1 MSWPG
6 SVGPDSRP
14 VINNMNVNTNNM
26 NTPTTE
32 SLTLQEQGQQ
42 LSVLGAFANSEQFQ
56 MAKQAAEMLAS
67 SSMVPAAYQN
77 NPGSCFIALNTAL
90 RLRMDPLMIMQN
102 LYVVQNRPS
111 WSGQFAIALVNI
123 CPKFSATWFEYRNEE
138 DFQKGVRMCA
148 QLKTGQNVYGTW
160 ITPEMV
166 KAEGWGKKWQT
177 MPEQMYKYR
186 AAAFFAR
193 TECPEALL
201 GLSVEG
207 EAEDMAGK
215 SQPDIK
221 PPLFKSREMPK
232 GDVVEA
238 EKVADSPRQLGD
250 AEVPGKG
257 DVEVPPPH
265 IRLMEALSCTEE
277 ELNAVFKEA
286 SGGKVDS
293 WKRLSPTKLEDCLG
307 NLGEMQAVLARIQ
320 AQ

>member
-1 MSWPG
+1 
-6 SVGPDSRP
+6 
-14 VINNMNVNTNNM
+14 M
-26 NTPTTE
+26 NTTTTE

-67 SSMVPAAYQN
+67 SSMVPTTYQN

-193 TECPEALL
+193 TNCPEALL

-207 EAEDMAGK
+207 EAEDIAGK

-221 PPLFKSREMPK
+221 PPLFKSREISG
-232 GDVVEA
+232 GDVVDA
-238 EKVADSPRQLGD
+238 EKVADSPRLPVAAKIPGKSD
-250 AEVPGKG
+250 AEI
-257 DVEVPPPH
+257 PPPH

-277 ELNAVFKEA
+277 ELNAAVEKA
-286 SGGKVDS
+286 SKGKFHSFFELNASQQEKLAANPD
-293 WKRLSPTKLEDCLG
+293 RLKPLIG
-307 NLGEMQAVLARIQ
+307 
-320 AQ
+320 

>member
-1 MSWPG
+1 
-6 SVGPDSRP
+6 
-14 VINNMNVNTNNM
+14 M
-26 NTPTTE
+26 NTTTTE

-67 SSMVPAAYQN
+67 SSMVPVTYQN

-193 TECPEALL
+193 TNCPEALL

-207 EAEDMAGK
+207 EAEDIAGK

-221 PPLFKSREMPK
+221 PPLFKSRASMS
-232 GDVVEA
+232 DVVDA
-238 EKVADSPRQLGD
+238 EKVADSPRLPVAAEIPGKSD
-250 AEVPGKG
+250 AEI
-257 DVEVPPPH
+257 PPPH

-277 ELNAVFKEA
+277 ELNAVFKKA

-293 WKRLSPTKLEDCLG
+293 WKKLSAAKLEDCLG
-307 NLGEMQAVLARIQ
+307 NLGEMQAVLAEIQ

>member
-1 MSWPG
+1 
-6 SVGPDSRP
+6 
-14 VINNMNVNTNNM
+14 M
-26 NTPTTE
+26 NTTTTE

-67 SSMVPAAYQN
+67 SSMVPVTYQN

-193 TECPEALL
+193 TNCPEALL

-207 EAEDMAGK
+207 EAEDIAGK

-221 PPLFKSREMPK
+221 PPLFKSRASM
-232 GDVVEA
+232 GDVVDA
-238 EKVADSPRQLGD
+238 EKVADSPRLPVAAEIPGKSD
-250 AEVPGKG
+250 AEI
-257 DVEVPPPH
+257 PPPH

-277 ELNAVFKEA
+277 ELNAVFKKA

-293 WKRLSPTKLEDCLG
+293 WKKLTTAKLEDCLG
-307 NLGEMQAVLARIQ
+307 NLGEMQAVLAEIQ

>member
-1 MSWPG
+1 
-6 SVGPDSRP
+6 
-14 VINNMNVNTNNM
+14 VNT
-26 NTPTTE
+26 TTTE

-67 SSMVPAAYQN
+67 SSMVPVTYQN

-193 TECPEALL
+193 TNCPEALL

-207 EAEDMAGK
+207 EAEDIADK

-221 PPLFKSREMPK
+221 PPLFKSRASM
-232 GDVVEA
+232 GDVVDA
-238 EKVADSPRQLGD
+238 EKVADSPRLPVA
-250 AEVPGKG
+250 AEVPGKS
-257 DVEVPPPH
+257 DAEIPPPH
-265 IRLMEALSCTEE
+265 IRLMEAMSCTEE
-277 ELNAVFKEA
+277 ELNAVFKKA

-293 WKRLSPTKLEDCLG
+293 WKKLTTAKLEDCLG
-307 NLGEMQAVLARIQ
+307 NLGEMQAVLAEIQ

>member
-1 MSWPG
+1 
-6 SVGPDSRP
+6 
-14 VINNMNVNTNNM
+14 M
-26 NTPTTE
+26 NTTTTE

-56 MAKQAAEMLAS
+56 MATQAAEMLAS
-67 SSMVPAAYQN
+67 SSMVPVTYQN

-193 TECPEALL
+193 TNCPEALL

-207 EAEDMAGK
+207 EAEDIAGK

-221 PPLFKSREMPK
+221 PPLFKSRASMS
-232 GDVVEA
+232 DVVDA

-250 AEVPGKG
+250 AEVPGKS
-257 DVEVPPPH
+257 DAEIPPPH

-277 ELNAVFKEA
+277 ELNAVFKKA

-293 WKRLSPTKLEDCLG
+293 WKKLSAAKLEDCLG
-307 NLGEMQAVLARIQ
+307 NLGEMQAVLAEIQ
-320 AQ
+320 TQ

>member
-1 MSWPG
+1 
-6 SVGPDSRP
+6 
-14 VINNMNVNTNNM
+14 
-26 NTPTTE
+26 
-32 SLTLQEQGQQ
+32 
-42 LSVLGAFANSEQFQ
+42 

-67 SSMVPAAYQN
+67 SSMVPTTYQN

-193 TECPEALL
+193 TNCPEALL

-232 GDVVEA
+232 DDVVEA
-238 EKVADSPRQLGD
+238 EKVAAPPRQLGD

>member
-1 MSWPG
+1 
-6 SVGPDSRP
+6 
-14 VINNMNVNTNNM
+14 
-26 NTPTTE
+26 
-32 SLTLQEQGQQ
+32 
-42 LSVLGAFANSEQFQ
+42 
-56 MAKQAAEMLAS
+56 MLAS
-67 SSMVPAAYQN
+67 SSMVPVTYQN

-193 TECPEALL
+193 TNCPEALL

-207 EAEDMAGK
+207 EAEDIAGK

-221 PPLFKSREMPK
+221 PPLFKSRASMS
-232 GDVVEA
+232 DVVDA
-238 EKVADSPRQLGD
+238 EKVADSPRLPVAAKIPGKSD
-250 AEVPGKG
+250 AEI
-257 DVEVPPPH
+257 PPPH

-277 ELNAVFKEA
+277 ELNAAVEKA
-286 SGGKVDS
+286 SKGKFHS
-293 WKRLSPTKLEDCLG
+293 FFELNSSQQEKLAANPDKLKPLIG
-307 NLGEMQAVLARIQ
+307 
-320 AQ
+320 

>member
-1 MSWPG
+1 
-6 SVGPDSRP
+6 
-14 VINNMNVNTNNM
+14 M
-26 NTPTTE
+26 NTTTTE

-67 SSMVPAAYQN
+67 SSMVPVTYQN

-193 TECPEALL
+193 TNCPEALL

-207 EAEDMAGK
+207 EAEDIADK

-221 PPLFKSREMPK
+221 PPLFKSRASMS
-232 GDVVEA
+232 DVVDA
-238 EKVADSPRQLGD
+238 EKVADSPRLPVA
-250 AEVPGKG
+250 AEVPGKS
-257 DVEVPPPH
+257 DAEIPPPH

-277 ELNAVFKEA
+277 ELNAVFKKA

-293 WKRLSPTKLEDCLG
+293 WKKLTTAKLEDCLG
-307 NLGEMQAVLARIQ
+307 NLGEMQAVLAEIQ

>member
-1 MSWPG
+1 
-6 SVGPDSRP
+6 
-14 VINNMNVNTNNM
+14 MNVNTNNM
-26 NTPTTE
+26 NTTTTE

-138 DFQKGVRMCA
+138 DFQKGGRMCA

-277 ELNAVFKEA
+277 ELNAVFKKA

-293 WKRLSPTKLEDCLG
+293 WKKLTTAKLEDCLG
-307 NLGEMQAVLARIQ
+307 NLGEMQAVLAEIQ

>member
-1 MSWPG
+1 
-6 SVGPDSRP
+6 
-14 VINNMNVNTNNM
+14 MNVNTNNM

-67 SSMVPAAYQN
+67 SSMVPVTYQN

-193 TECPEALL
+193 TNCPEALL

-207 EAEDMAGK
+207 EAEDIADK

-221 PPLFKSREMPK
+221 PPLFKSRASM
-232 GDVVEA
+232 GDVVDA
-238 EKVADSPRQLGD
+238 EKVADSPRLPVA
-250 AEVPGKG
+250 AEVPGKS
-257 DVEVPPPH
+257 DAEIPPPH
-265 IRLMEALSCTEE
+265 IRLMEAMSCTEE
-277 ELNAVFKEA
+277 ELNAVFKKA

-293 WKRLSPTKLEDCLG
+293 WKKLTTAKLEDCLG
-307 NLGEMQAVLARIQ
+307 NLGEMQAVLAEIQ

>member
-1 MSWPG
+1 
-6 SVGPDSRP
+6 
-14 VINNMNVNTNNM
+14 M
-26 NTPTTE
+26 NTTTTE

-67 SSMVPAAYQN
+67 SSMVPVTYQN

-193 TECPEALL
+193 TNCPEALL

-207 EAEDMAGK
+207 EAEDIAGK

-221 PPLFKSREMPK
+221 PPLFKSRASM
-232 GDVVEA
+232 GDVVDA
-238 EKVADSPRQLGD
+238 EKVADSPRLPVAAEIPGKSD
-250 AEVPGKG
+250 AEI
-257 DVEVPPPH
+257 PPPH

-277 ELNAVFKEA
+277 ELNAVFKKA

-293 WKRLSPTKLEDCLG
+293 WKKLSAAKLEDCLG
-307 NLGEMQAVLARIQ
+307 NLGEMQAVLAEIQ
-320 AQ
+320 TQ

>member
-1 MSWPG
+1 
-6 SVGPDSRP
+6 
-14 VINNMNVNTNNM
+14 M
-26 NTPTTE
+26 NTTTTE

-67 SSMVPAAYQN
+67 SSMVPTTYQN

>member
-1 MSWPG
+1 
-6 SVGPDSRP
+6 
-14 VINNMNVNTNNM
+14 
-26 NTPTTE
+26 
-32 SLTLQEQGQQ
+32 
-42 LSVLGAFANSEQFQ
+42 
-56 MAKQAAEMLAS
+56 MLAS

>member
-1 MSWPG
+1 
-6 SVGPDSRP
+6 
-14 VINNMNVNTNNM
+14 M
-26 NTPTTE
+26 NTTTTE

-67 SSMVPAAYQN
+67 SSMVPVTYQN

-193 TECPEALL
+193 TNCPEALL

-207 EAEDMAGK
+207 EAEDIAGK

-221 PPLFKSREMPK
+221 PPLFKSRASM
-232 GDVVEA
+232 GDVVDA
-238 EKVADSPRQLGD
+238 EKVADSPRLPVAAKIPGKSD
-250 AEVPGKG
+250 AEI
-257 DVEVPPPH
+257 PPPH

-277 ELNAVFKEA
+277 ELNAVFKKA

-293 WKRLSPTKLEDCLG
+293 WKKLSAAKLEDCLG
-307 NLGEMQAVLARIQ
+307 NLGEMQAVLAEIQ

>member
-1 MSWPG
+1 
-6 SVGPDSRP
+6 
-14 VINNMNVNTNNM
+14 
-26 NTPTTE
+26 
-32 SLTLQEQGQQ
+32 
-42 LSVLGAFANSEQFQ
+42 

-67 SSMVPAAYQN
+67 SSMVPVTYQN

-193 TECPEALL
+193 TNCPEALL

-207 EAEDMAGK
+207 EAEDIAGK

-277 ELNAVFKEA
+277 ELNAVFKKA

-293 WKRLSPTKLEDCLG
+293 WKKLTTAKLEDCLG
-307 NLGEMQAVLARIQ
+307 NLGEMQAVLAEIQ

>member
-1 MSWPG
+1 
-6 SVGPDSRP
+6 
-14 VINNMNVNTNNM
+14 MNVNTNNM
-26 NTPTTE
+26 NTTTTE

-67 SSMVPAAYQN
+67 SSMVPTTYQN

-215 SQPDIK
+215 SQPDIAAA
-221 PPLFKSREMPK
+221 
-232 GDVVEA
+232 VQV
-238 EKVADSPRQLGD
+238 QGD
-250 AEVPGKG
+250 AQG
-257 DVEVPPPH
+257 
-265 IRLMEALSCTEE
+265 
-277 ELNAVFKEA
+277 
-286 SGGKVDS
+286 
-293 WKRLSPTKLEDCLG
+293 
-307 NLGEMQAVLARIQ
+307 
-320 AQ
+320 

>member
-26 NTPTTE
+26 NTTTTE

-67 SSMVPAAYQN
+67 SSMVPTTYQN

-193 TECPEALL
+193 TNCPEALL

-221 PPLFKSREMPK
+221 PPLFKSREISG
-232 GDVVEA
+232 GDVVDA
-238 EKVADSPRQLGD
+238 EKVADSPRLPVAAKIPGKSD
-250 AEVPGKG
+250 AEI
-257 DVEVPPPH
+257 PPPH

-277 ELNAVFKEA
+277 ELNAVFKKA

-293 WKRLSPTKLEDCLG
+293 WKKLTTAKLEDCLG
-307 NLGEMQAVLARIQ
+307 NLGEMQAVLAEIQ

>member
-1 MSWPG
+1 
-6 SVGPDSRP
+6 
-14 VINNMNVNTNNM
+14 
-26 NTPTTE
+26 
-32 SLTLQEQGQQ
+32 
-42 LSVLGAFANSEQFQ
+42 

-67 SSMVPAAYQN
+67 SSMVPVTYQN

-193 TECPEALL
+193 TNCPEALL

-207 EAEDMAGK
+207 EAEDIAGK

-221 PPLFKSREMPK
+221 PPLFKSREISG
-232 GDVVEA
+232 GDVVDA
-238 EKVADSPRQLGD
+238 EKVADSPRLPVAAKIPGKSD
-250 AEVPGKG
+250 AEI
-257 DVEVPPPH
+257 PPPH

-277 ELNAVFKEA
+277 ELNAVFKKA

-293 WKRLSPTKLEDCLG
+293 WKKLTTAKLEDCLG
-307 NLGEMQAVLARIQ
+307 NLGEMQAVLAEIQ

>member
-1 MSWPG
+1 
-6 SVGPDSRP
+6 
-14 VINNMNVNTNNM
+14 M
-26 NTPTTE
+26 NTTTTE

-277 ELNAVFKEA
+277 ELNAVFKKA

-293 WKRLSPTKLEDCLG
+293 WKKLTTAKLEDCLG
-307 NLGEMQAVLARIQ
+307 NLGEMQAVLAEIQ

>member
-1 MSWPG
+1 
-6 SVGPDSRP
+6 
-14 VINNMNVNTNNM
+14 M
-26 NTPTTE
+26 NTTTTE

-67 SSMVPAAYQN
+67 SSMVPVTYQN

-177 MPEQMYKYR
+177 RPEQMYKYR

-193 TECPEALL
+193 TNCPEALL

-207 EAEDMAGK
+207 EAEDIAGK

-221 PPLFKSREMPK
+221 PPLFKSREISG
-232 GDVVEA
+232 GDVVDA
-238 EKVADSPRQLGD
+238 EKVADSPRLPVAAKIPGKSD
-250 AEVPGKG
+250 AEI
-257 DVEVPPPH
+257 PPPH

-277 ELNAVFKEA
+277 ELNAAVEKA
-286 SGGKVDS
+286 SKGKFHSFFELNASQQEKLAANPD
-293 WKRLSPTKLEDCLG
+293 RLKPLIG
-307 NLGEMQAVLARIQ
+307 
-320 AQ
+320 

>member
-1 MSWPG
+1 
-6 SVGPDSRP
+6 
-14 VINNMNVNTNNM
+14 M
-26 NTPTTE
+26 NTTTTE

-56 MAKQAAEMLAS
+56 MATQAAEMLAS
-67 SSMVPAAYQN
+67 SSMVPVTYQN

-193 TECPEALL
+193 TNCPEALL

-207 EAEDMAGK
+207 EAEDIAGK

-221 PPLFKSREMPK
+221 PPLFKSRASM
-232 GDVVEA
+232 GDVVDA
-238 EKVADSPRQLGD
+238 EKVADSPRLPVAAEIPGKSD
-250 AEVPGKG
+250 AEI
-257 DVEVPPPH
+257 PPPH

-277 ELNAVFKEA
+277 ELNAVFKKA

-293 WKRLSPTKLEDCLG
+293 WKKLTTAKLEDCLG
-307 NLGEMQAVLARIQ
+307 NLGEMQAVLAEIQ

>member
-1 MSWPG
+1 
-6 SVGPDSRP
+6 
-14 VINNMNVNTNNM
+14 MNVNTNNM

-56 MAKQAAEMLAS
+56 MATRAAEMLAS

-77 NPGSCFIALNTAL
+77 NPGSCFIAINTAL
-90 RLRMDPLMIMQN
+90 RLRMDPLMVMQN
-102 LYVVQNRPS
+102 LYVVHGTPS
-111 WSGQFAIALVNI
+111 WSGKFAIALI
-123 CPKFSATWFEYRNEE
+123 QTCGKFNGIKFEERRDGERLVGMRLVATKKETGEE
-138 DFQKGVRMCA
+138 VRGVWVTEEVA
-148 QLKTGQNVYGTW
+148 DK
-160 ITPEMV
+160 
-166 KAEGWGKKWQT
+166 EGWLKKNGSKWVSI
-177 MPEQMYKYR
+177 PELMYRYR

-193 TECPEALL
+193 TECPEVLN

>member
-1 MSWPG
+1 
-6 SVGPDSRP
+6 
-14 VINNMNVNTNNM
+14 
-26 NTPTTE
+26 
-32 SLTLQEQGQQ
+32 
-42 LSVLGAFANSEQFQ
+42 

-67 SSMVPAAYQN
+67 SSMVPVTYQN

-193 TECPEALL
+193 TNCPEALL

-207 EAEDMAGK
+207 EAEDIAGK

-221 PPLFKSREMPK
+221 PPLFKSRASM
-232 GDVVEA
+232 GDVVDA
-238 EKVADSPRQLGD
+238 EKVADSPRLPVAAKIPGKSD
-250 AEVPGKG
+250 AEI
-257 DVEVPPPH
+257 PPPH

-277 ELNAVFKEA
+277 ELNAVFKKA

-293 WKRLSPTKLEDCLG
+293 WKKLTTAKLEDCLG
-307 NLGEMQAVLARIQ
+307 NLGEMQAVLAEIQ

>member
-67 SSMVPAAYQN
+67 SSMVPTTYQN

-193 TECPEALL
+193 TNCPEALL

-250 AEVPGKG
+250 A
-257 DVEVPPPH
+257 EVPPPH

>member
-1 MSWPG
+1 M
-6 SVGPDSRP
+6 
-14 VINNMNVNTNNM
+14 NTN
-26 NTPTTE
+26 TTE
-32 SLTLQEQGQQ
+32 SLTIQEQGQQ
-42 LSVLGAFANSEQFQ
+42 LSVLGAFANGEQFQ
-56 MAKQAAEMLAS
+56 MAMQAAEMLAS
-67 SSMVPAAYQN
+67 SSMVPTTYQN

-102 LYVVQNRPS
+102 LYVVQGRPS

-123 CPKFSATWFEYRNEE
+123 CSKFELTWFEFRNGQ
-138 DFQKGVRMCA
+138 DFQAGVRMCA
-148 QLKTGQNVYGTW
+148 QLKTGQHVYGTW
-160 ITPEMV
+160 VTPEMV

-193 TECPEALL
+193 TNCPEALL

-207 EAEDMAGK
+207 EAEDMADK
-215 SQPDIK
+215 SQSDIK
-221 PPLFKSREMPK
+221 PPLFQSREAPK
-232 GDVVEA
+232 GDVVDA

-293 WKRLSPTKLEDCLG
+293 WKKLTTAKLEDCLG
-307 NLGEMQAVLARIQ
+307 NLGEMQAVLAKIQ